1 MIYTKRERST
11 LLYLFGYIAWLMKVL
26 VRSSNLVGALSWA
39 PLAENFFTVA
49 AIILMIAALIFD
61 RLSIRELITITVLML
76 LAVFSYSQNHY
87 FYVLSS
93 MICLIASKNV
103 DIRRVI
109 DVSWRI
115 KAVWI
120 TFHVAAYILVW
131 IFNPSSIQFVYRG
144 EQLRHYFF
152 LSHANTAAMLL
163 AWTMIEY
170 VYAHFEKVRTR
181 TYVFLWLIFV
191 IFNIF
196 TVSRTSVIMLT
207 LTFLFCILYK
217 KNHLSTRF
225 IRWFAKYGFAICS
238 VLFPLLSFLYSKTSG
253 WLSQMI
259 NMVNALLTG
268 RLVYGAFGISQYG
281 LTLFGQKITF
291 SQVIQ
296 WNGIWIDQV
305 LFDNTYLYYAIAL
318 GVIWLVLISVG
329 FALAE
334 KKLTVFE
341 CILIT
346 AYILFSISENYTVN
360 VVECFPLL
368 FLRKVI
374 FNEPAVM
381 TPAVLSVS
389 AYSRQKE
396 E

>member
-11 LLYLFGYIAWLMKVL
+11 LLYMFGYIAWLMKDL
-26 VRSSNLVGALSWA
+26 IRSSNLVGSFSWS
-39 PLAENFFTVA
+39 PMAENILTAA
-49 AIILMIAALIFD
+49 AIVLMTAALIFD
-61 RLSIRELITITVLML
+61 RLSSNELIKITALML
-76 LAVFSYSQNHY
+76 LAAFSYSRNHY
-87 FYVLSS
+87 FYILSS

-120 TFHVAAYILVW
+120 TIHVAAYILVW
-131 IFNPSSIQFVYRG
+131 IYNPSSIQYVYRG
-144 EQLRHYFF
+144 AEMRHYFF

-170 VYAHFEKVRTR
+170 VYVHFDKIRIRTF
-181 TYVFLWLIFV
+181 VFLWTVFF

-217 KNHLSTRF
+217 KDHLSIRF

-238 VLFPLLSFLYSKTSG
+238 VLFPLLSYFFTKAGGLPHQIAIT
-253 WLSQMI
+253 L
-259 NMVNALLTG
+259 NTLLTG
-268 RLVYGAFGISQYG
+268 RLVYGAFGITQYG
-281 LTLFGQKITF
+281 LTLFGQTISF
-291 SQVIQ
+291 SRVTQ

-305 LFDNTYLYYAIAL
+305 LFDNTFLYYAIAL
-318 GVIWLVLISVG
+318 GVIWLILLSAG
-329 FALAE
+329 FAMVE

-341 CILIT
+341 CIIVT

-360 VVECFPLL
+360 VVACFPLL

-374 FNEPAVM
+374 FKEPKPMAYVAM
-381 TPAVLSVS
+381 S
-389 AYSRQKE
+389 APSCNWQKE